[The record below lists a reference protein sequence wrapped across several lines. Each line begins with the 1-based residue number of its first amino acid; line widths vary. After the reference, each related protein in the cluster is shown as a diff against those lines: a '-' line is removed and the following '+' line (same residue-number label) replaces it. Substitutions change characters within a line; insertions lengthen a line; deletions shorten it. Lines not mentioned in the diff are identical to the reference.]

1 LTEFEVIHIPEATR
15 NAALPANNLTF
26 RRICIAV
33 LAVAASFVCI
43 MIQSL
48 PPPYSGDDKEV
59 SGTNAMMETDHLMY
73 DLFDIRDWSTHV
85 KYCAYQDGH
94 FSKDKVKIQT
104 VGITAE

>member
-1 LTEFEVIHIPEATR
+1 LTEFEVIRIPEATR

-59 SGTNAMMETDHLMY
+59 SGTNAMETDHLMY

-85 KYCAYQDGH
+85 KYCGYQDGH

-104 VGITAE
+104 VCIRVE